1 MQMQQM
7 SQLTVCISSSHI
19 YSSAGAASVSPS
31 HWSTCEDAFA
41 VAVEA
46 GPDDPRVDA
55 VHRHVGARFLVEPT
69 ARKGKAASLIIQLK
83 MVVVGRC
90 KSRERGT
97 VSTCRRA
104 ASSRV
109 CSTLAS
115 LDTAYACVAS

>member
-1 MQMQQM
+1 M

-19 YSSAGAASVSPS
+19 YSSAGAASIYHI

-83 MVVVGRC
+83 IVVVSTADDAEG
-90 KSRERGT
+90 ERGT